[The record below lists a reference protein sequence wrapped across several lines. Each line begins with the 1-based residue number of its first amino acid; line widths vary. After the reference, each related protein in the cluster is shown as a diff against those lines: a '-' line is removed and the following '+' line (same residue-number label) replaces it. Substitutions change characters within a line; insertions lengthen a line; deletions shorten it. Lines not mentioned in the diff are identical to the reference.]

1 MPIVLYV
8 ARRLAVMAGTLLG
21 VSFMIFS
28 LLAIA
33 PGSTVGALLGRRPPT
48 PRLVHALTAEY
59 HLNDPF
65 LVQYWHWVVGVLHG
79 DLGRSVQSNE
89 TVTSLLG
96 QKLPVTLELVA
107 LSLLVTLLVGVP
119 AGYVAG
125 VRRNS
130 GLDRAISTASLFC
143 LSAPVFAVGI
153 LLSYVFGVQLGWLP
167 VFGGG
172 SGFTDRLSHLALP
185 ALALALGMSAIVVRQ
200 TRASVLDV
208 MDQDYI
214 TFARARGLSP
224 SRIVTR
230 YALRNSALPI
240 VTSVGLLAVIAV
252 AGTVLVESVFSV
264 PGLGLQLTGA
274 ITSKDI
280 LVAQGTALLIAV
292 AIVLINVVVDVA
304 VLVLDP
310 RTRQPR
316 SA

>member
-8 ARRLAVMAGTLLG
+8 ARRLAVTAGTLLG

-33 PGSTVGALLGRRPPT
+33 PGSPVDSLLGGRPPT
-48 PRLVHALTAEY
+48 PGLVQAITAKY
-59 HLNDPF
+59 HLDDPF
-65 LVQYWHWVVGVLHG
+65 LLQYWHWIVNALHG
-79 DLGRSVQSNE
+79 DLGRSVASNQ

-96 QKLPVTLELVA
+96 QKLPLTVELVGLA
-107 LSLLVTLLVGVP
+107 LLVTLLAGIP

-125 VRRNS
+125 VRRNG

-153 LLSYVFGVQLGWLP
+153 LLSYVFGVRLGWVP

-172 SGFTDRLSHLALP
+172 SGFVDRLSHLALP

-214 TFARARGLSP
+214 TFARARGLP
-224 SRIVTR
+224 RSRIVTR
-230 YALRNSALPI
+230 YALRNSSLPI
-240 VTSVGLLAVIAV
+240 VTSVGLLAIFAIS
-252 AGTVLVESVFSV
+252 GTVLVENVFSV
-264 PGLGLQLTGA
+264 PGLGSQLTGA
-274 ITSKDI
+274 INSKDI

-292 AIVLINVVVDVA
+292 AIVIINVVVDLA

>member
-1 MPIVLYV
+1 MAIVLYV
-8 ARRLAVMAGTLLG
+8 ARRLAVTVGTLLG

-33 PGSTVGALLGRRPPT
+33 PGSPVTALLGGRPPT
-48 PRLVHALTAEY
+48 PGLVRAITAKY
-59 HLNDPF
+59 HLDDPF
-65 LVQYWHWVVGVLHG
+65 LVQYWHWIGNALHG
-79 DLGRSVQSNE
+79 DLGRSVQSNQ
-89 TVTSLLG
+89 TVTSLLA

-107 LSLLVTLLVGVP
+107 LALLVTVLVGIP
-119 AGYVAG
+119 AGYAAG
-125 VRRNS
+125 VRRN
-130 GLDRAISTASLFC
+130 GALDRAISTASLFC

-153 LLSYVFGVQLGWLP
+153 LLSYVFGVRLGWLP

-172 SGFTDRLSHLALP
+172 SGVTDRLSHLALP

-214 TFARARGLSP
+214 TFARARGLSR

-240 VTSVGLLAVIAV
+240 VTSVGLLAIFAV

-274 ITSKDI
+274 IDGKDI

-292 AIVLINVVVDVA
+292 AIVIINVVVDFA

-316 SA
+316 SS